1 MKKGPLAI
9 AFATL
14 SAAAAAAHGQALLV
28 PDWSGD
34 RVMLLSAQDGSVINA
49 DFIVDPSSAGGHLA
63 SPKEAMQVGGEIWV
77 SDQIG
82 DGIFRYDAS
91 GAYLGTFAGS
101 AQGLDNIRG
110 FEVTDNHVYVTCGS
124 GTYAGQV
131 AQFTAAGSFVRSF
144 RIPGTG
150 STSPFD
156 VKQRGD
162 ELLVSDSTTDDVDR
176 FDFEGNW
183 LGTLISSTGGA
194 GDIDFAQ
201 QINIRASDGHLFV
214 AGFSP
219 DDGIYEYT
227 ADGTELAVYAAG
239 TGPRGG
245 YILGNG
251 DLLWTN
257 GDSAS
262 VYSFSS
268 GTSTAVITDVNGQ
281 YINPTTIPAPAAT
294 GLLALAAAA
303 GFRRRR

>member
-1 MKKGPLAI
+1 MKIRSMLTAMV
-9 AFATL
+9 TL
-14 SAAAAAAHGQALLV
+14 SAAAGAAHAQGLLV
-28 PDWSGD
+28 PDWTGD
-34 RVMLLSAQDGSVINA
+34 RVMLLNAFDGSVINA
-49 DFIVDPSSAGGHLA
+49 SFIVDPAAGGGHLS
-63 SPKEAMQVGGEIWV
+63 SPKEAMQVGSEIWV

-82 DGIFRYDAS
+82 DGIFRYSAT
-91 GAYLGTFAGS
+91 GAYLGTVAGS

-110 FEVTDNHVYVTCGS
+110 FEVTADHVYVTCGS
-124 GTYAGQV
+124 GTYSGQV
-131 AQFTAAGSFVRSF
+131 AQFTLAGAFVRSF

-156 VKQRGD
+156 VKLRGD

-176 FDFEGNW
+176 FSLDGAH
-183 LGTLISSTGGA
+183 LGTLISSTGAA
-194 GDIDFAQ
+194 GDLDFAQ
-201 QINIRASDGHLFV
+201 QIYIRPSDGHLFV

-227 ADGTELAVYAAG
+227 SDGTELAVYAAG

-262 VYSFSS
+262 VYSFGS
-268 GTSTAVITDVNGQ
+268 GTSTAMITGVNAQ
-281 YINPTTIPAPAAT
+281 YINPTTIPAPAAAS
-294 GLLALAAAA
+294 LLAVAGLA
-303 GFRRRR
+303 GLRRRR